1 MTNLK
6 IYLENAEYRPCWVP
20 EALCETDNR
29 RSWLFL
35 LPFTAVVIAHVVV
48 FAIVLYQR
56 ADKEITLAS
65 TAPPSSVRINMV
77 TAPQVPPTQI
87 VPPQPLPPVIT
98 VEKAERTVAQEIPK
112 AEPPKPTPKPVPKPK
127 PKPIV
132 KSVEPKPTE
141 NVKPT
146 DPIAVPSKPT
156 TQAPSEN
163 QEKLMDLPSAGA
175 KDVQTVG
182 CRVPA
187 PDYPRQA
194 RRLKIEGNVLVTVL
208 INAQGLVQSASVAR
222 SSGNE
227 ELDEAARRTV
237 MSAACSP
244 YIENGRAIAVRAA
257 QPVSFRLTR

>member
-1 MTNLK
+1 
-6 IYLENAEYRPCWVP
+6 
-20 EALCETDNR
+20 
-29 RSWLFL
+29 
-35 LPFTAVVIAHVVV
+35 
-48 FAIVLYQR
+48 
-56 ADKEITLAS
+56 
-65 TAPPSSVRINMV
+65 
-77 TAPQVPPTQI
+77 
-87 VPPQPLPPVIT
+87 
-98 VEKAERTVAQEIPK
+98 
-112 AEPPKPTPKPVPKPK
+112 
-127 PKPIV
+127 
-132 KSVEPKPTE
+132 
-141 NVKPT
+141 
-146 DPIAVPSKPT
+146 
-156 TQAPSEN
+156 
-163 QEKLMDLPSAGA
+163 MDLPSAGA